1 MITPSNHTMHQFDI
15 TSLKDARLFLSE
27 ALQCI
32 KQNADTAALV
42 FIQDAANRL
51 NSILSR
57 NPLP

>member
-1 MITPSNHTMHQFDI
+1 MHQFDI